1 MTRCV
6 AILGGSFDPIH
17 VGHVALAEIFL
28 KRLQPDEFRVMP
40 AGNPWQKGGLAA
52 LPEQRVV
59 MIRRAF
65 AEKALP
71 VVIDERE
78 IKREGATYTIDTL
91 RELRDELG
99 TQASLVF
106 ILGAD
111 QLEKL
116 DSWRDWQQL
125 FDYAHLCVGA
135 RPGYS
140 MEAAKLPEAV
150 ANEFALRA
158 GTFEQIRNTPK
169 GLCLLLDDL
178 AVDVSATEIRA
189 GLLRGERP
197 QSWVPQAVL
206 DYIDE
211 FHLYRN

>member
-1 MTRCV
+1 MRCV

-40 AGNPWQKGGLAA
+40 AGNPWQKGVMAA
-52 LPEQRVV
+52 TPEQRVG
-59 MIRRAF
+59 MIQCAF
-65 AEKALP
+65 AERALP
-71 VVIDERE
+71 ITIDWRE
-78 IKREGATYTIDTL
+78 IRREGATYTVETL
-91 RELRDELG
+91 RELREELG
-99 TQASLVF
+99 DQASIVF

-116 DSWRDWQQL
+116 DTWRDWHRL

-140 MEAAKLPEAV
+140 MTEAMLPETV
-150 ANEFALRA
+150 AQVFASRA
-158 GTFEQIRNTPK
+158 GTFEQIRSTPK

-189 GLLRGERP
+189 SLQRGERP
-197 QSWVPQAVL
+197 ASWVPPTVL
-206 DYIDE
+206 DYIDKY
-211 FHLYRN
+211 HLYRN